1 MNCSMRLH
9 GSKFGIFCFTFIVW
23 ILFAGVAYGS
33 TATLA
38 DYRRRVTEA
47 ENALDRLKSSYTS
60 SDMWSE
66 PRIAATIEQTRDNLP
81 AKESII
87 ANGTTVEVDN
97 AWLHDEL
104 NDYEK
109 MNHADQR
116 SGEPIARII
125 DRLRAL
131 DERLSEIEK
140 GSPASL
146 ANKDDDKARLAE
158 ILRRPEY
165 QQKAEEGSAFERLW
179 LRFVRWLASLLRK
192 VFPQMK
198 PIQPGSARAISSI
211 AQVLV
216 VALALAVI
224 AYVAWKLL
232 PRYLSSRSKK
242 KAVKREARIVLGERL
257 EPDQTSADLFAQ
269 AESLAR
275 SGDLRAAIR
284 KAYIALLCELGER
297 KLISLAQHRTNRDY
311 LQAVRETRLYPF
323 MRPLTVSFENHWYGF
338 VPAGDNEWNDFRQ
351 GYQNA
356 VRSTQ

>member
-1 MNCSMRLH
+1 MNCSMRLR
-9 GSKFGIFCFTFIVW
+9 GSRFGIFCCSLIVW

-33 TATLA
+33 TAALA
-38 DYRRRVTEA
+38 DYHRRVAEA
-47 ENALDRLKSSYTS
+47 EAALDRLKSSYRS

-66 PRIAATIEQTRDNLP
+66 PRIAATIAQTRDNLP
-81 AKESII
+81 AKESIV
-87 ANGTTVEVDN
+87 ANGTTVDVDN
-97 AWLHDEL
+97 AWLHGEL

-116 SGEPIARII
+116 SGETIARII

-140 GSPASL
+140 GTATSL

-179 LRFVRWLASLLRK
+179 LRFLRWLASLLRK
-192 VFPQMK
+192 IFPQMK

-216 VALALAVI
+216 VAMALAVI
-224 AYVAWKLL
+224 AY
-232 PRYLSSRSKK
+232 
-242 KAVKREARIVLGERL
+242 
-257 EPDQTSADLFAQ
+257 QTSADLFAQ

-275 SGDLRAAIR
+275 NGDLRAAIR

-297 KLISLAQHRTNRDY
+297 NLISLAQHRTNRDY
-311 LQAVRETRLYPF
+311 LRAVRETRVYPF
-323 MRPLTVSFENHWYGF
+323 MRPLTVSFENHWYGL
-338 VPAGDNEWNDFRQ
+338 VPAGDNEWNEFRQ

-356 VRSTQ
+356 VRSTQSSK

>member
-1 MNCSMRLH
+1 MNCSMRLR
-9 GSKFGIFCFTFIVW
+9 GSRFGIFCCSLIVW

-33 TATLA
+33 TAALA
-38 DYRRRVTEA
+38 DYHRRVAEA
-47 ENALDRLKSSYTS
+47 EAALDRLKSSYRS

-66 PRIAATIEQTRDNLP
+66 PRIAATIAQTRDNLP
-81 AKESII
+81 AKESIV

-97 AWLHDEL
+97 AWLHGEL

-116 SGEPIARII
+116 SGETIARII

-140 GSPASL
+140 GTATSL

-179 LRFVRWLASLLRK
+179 LRFLRWLASLLRK
-192 VFPQMK
+192 IFPQMK

-216 VALALAVI
+216 VAMALAVI

-232 PRYLSSRSKK
+232 PHYLSSRSKK
-242 KAVKREARIVLGERL
+242 KAVKREAH
-257 EPDQTSADLFAQ
+257 QTSADLFAQ

-275 SGDLRAAIR
+275 NGDLRAAIR

-297 KLISLAQHRTNRDY
+297 NLISLAQHRTNRDY
-311 LQAVRETRLYPF
+311 LRAVRETRVYPF
-323 MRPLTVSFENHWYGF
+323 MRPLTVSFENHWYGL
-338 VPAGDNEWNDFRQ
+338 VPAGDNEWNEFRQ

-356 VRSTQ
+356 VRSTQSSK